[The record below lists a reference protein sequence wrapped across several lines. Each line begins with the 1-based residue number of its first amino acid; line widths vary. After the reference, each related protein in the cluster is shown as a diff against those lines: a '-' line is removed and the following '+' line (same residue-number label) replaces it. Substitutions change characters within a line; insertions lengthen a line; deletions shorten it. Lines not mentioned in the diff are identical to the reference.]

1 MVAPVLASPGRHGAS
16 LPLHT
21 GRLTA
26 LVLGTNYRAL
36 GVVRSLG
43 RHGVASW
50 VVKQDSHALA
60 SRSRHAERTLP
71 WPKGDDAGKVEYLK
85 LVASSNSI
93 RQFLLIPTDD
103 ECTTLV
109 SKWHDH
115 LEADFV
121 LTTPAWESLQ
131 WACDKRM
138 MYQLGEQL
146 GIDQPRTSFPGLGQ
160 GLNSGEFRF
169 PVILKPAIRSVLN
182 PLALDKAWRIDDRSM
197 LIKRYAEACGFMSP
211 DLLMVQELIPG
222 EGESQ
227 YSYAALCMEG
237 RPLASLVAVRVRQ
250 FPMDFGRFSTFVETV
265 DEPAVEEAATKVI
278 QAIGFTGL
286 VEVEFKRDPRDG
298 RYKLLDINPR
308 VWGWHSMCAAAGVD
322 FPYLLLQMME
332 GQPLPSLRAR
342 TGVRWARMG
351 FDFTVAMSEI
361 CKGNLSIF
369 EYVKRLRPPLETSI
383 FALDDPLPALCEPFA
398 LARLLWRRARKQLRI
413 TQSVD

>member
-182 PLALDKAWRIDDRSM
+182 PLALDKAWRIDNPIDAYKTLCRSM
-197 LIKRYAEACGFMSP
+197 WLYVSRSSHGSGAYTGRRRVTVFVCSP
-211 DLLMVQELIPG
+211 V
-222 EGESQ
+222 
-227 YSYAALCMEG
+227 YG
-237 RPLASLVAVRVRQ
+237 RPSA
-250 FPMDFGRFSTFVETV
+250 GFVSGSPSAPV
-265 DEPAVEEAATKVI
+265 SD
-278 QAIGFTGL
+278 GFW
-286 VEVEFKRDPRDG
+286 K
-298 RYKLLDINPR
+298 I
-308 VWGWHSMCAAAGVD
+308 
-322 FPYLLLQMME
+322 
-332 GQPLPSLRAR
+332 
-342 TGVRWARMG
+342 
-351 FDFTVAMSEI
+351 
-361 CKGNLSIF
+361 
-369 EYVKRLRPPLETSI
+369 
-383 FALDDPLPALCEPFA
+383 
-398 LARLLWRRARKQLRI
+398 
-413 TQSVD
+413 